1 MNNEQLEEL
10 VKRLDLIAGDLKTEH
25 EYASAVIE
33 QGSKTIAEMHLVIQL
48 LKAKVELL
56 EFHKE
61 STK

>member
-10 VKRLDLIAGDLKTEH
+10 VKRMDDYALAYIDLDED
-25 EYASAVIE
+25 ASE
-33 QGSKTIAEMHLVIQL
+33 TLSLGSKTIAEMHLVIQL

-56 EFHKE
+56 EFQKE

>member
-10 VKRLDLIAGDLKTEH
+10 VTRMDDYALAYRELDED
-25 EYASAVIE
+25 ASEVISL
-33 QGSKTIAEMHLVIQL
+33 GSKTIAEMHLVIQL

-56 EFHKE
+56 EFQKE